1 MRKDILWASGSEVV
15 YRCFFSASNML
26 CKIALMLLIFTG
38 KCAAEHLLHMSVEE
52 VTAHNYTYYSL
63 SYEGYIRL
71 YLYSLNGDAD
81 LYVSQYVSKPTY
93 DPGLNCA
100 QSTTCGVDV
109 VDIPRS
115 FRRPVG
121 IGVYGHP
128 SHQRTEYRLEAYY
141 IDDEHDSGDVDIRS
155 SGTVETGSTGVPKKK
170 KASDDTTDESVIWS
184 FVFYIFEVAFDIM
197 FI

>member
-1 MRKDILWASGSEVV
+1 
-15 YRCFFSASNML
+15 
-26 CKIALMLLIFTG
+26 MLLIFTEI
-38 KCAAEHLLHMSVEE
+38 CAAEHLLHMSVEE

-63 SYEGYIRL
+63 SYEGHIRI
-71 YLYSLNGDAD
+71 YLYSISGDAD
-81 LYVSQYVSKPTY
+81 LYVSQYVTKPTF

-128 SHQRTEYRLEAYY
+128 SHEKSEYRLEAYY
-141 IDDEHDSGDVDIRS
+141 VDEKLDSDDVDIRS
-155 SGTVETGSTGVPKKK
+155 SGSVETGSTGVPKKK
-170 KASDDTTDESVIWS
+170 KPSDDTNEESVIRT
-184 FVFYIFEVAFDIM
+184 FLLYIFEVALDIL
-197 FI
+197 FL